1 MIGARSITLDHAKP
15 VEPQTN
21 RAEKIVHCVFD
32 LQRTAT
38 RTDHMKMKSRWNR
51 FASCTLFLCLT
62 WTFCLRSI
70 DNRWAQDKT
79 GGPTGGYAQVEGML
93 DLRGDVPNP
102 RQIDASELRKLPRA
116 ETRTTDPHNPGKKIV
131 YSGTSLVEVLK
142 ASGLQLD
149 SGTAG

>member
-1 MIGARSITLDHAKP
+1 
-15 VEPQTN
+15 
-21 RAEKIVHCVFD
+21 
-32 LQRTAT
+32 
-38 RTDHMKMKSRWNR
+38 MKMKSRWNR

-149 SGTAG
+149 SGTAGIRETMTIAR